1 MRETFNNHQTN
12 YIFFDNNP
20 EHRTFAIDVFKK
32 SKGLANIL
40 FVGSSQ
46 SFDNTQWNDFERCVN
61 ARTIKFDSE
70 ILSFTDKQIKQF
82 FSGGR
87 SEFFFISK
95 NADRNASLSSQIM
108 RAAKKCGATF
118 DDFSMYVAPNW
129 EEIERFLIT
138 CQNDILAAFDVKL
151 VNPSKLAAYTLSKK
165 FRPVD
170 AMVFDP
176 ETLRAKKDIKVAV
189 VGFTRDSR
197 EALLKTYEQ
206 GRFEGAKFI
215 ADVFDVSVRAKCRP
229 FTEKFSGLMRDAEF
243 SEIESNPSD
252 LARKADF
259 GKYDLVI
266 ADLGDESATADFT
279 RRVQERLIES
289 FNAETTLAPFLET
302 TLWDTES
309 MPNVQPF
316 GSLESVYSVDA
327 IIADAFTSGGRFV
340 NDYYN
345 KTKLDSMK
353 MKNWIGMT
361 DFERGSNISVA
372 DFNYSFVKMIGRETF
387 GKFADGNEYR
397 SWLRANPVKYDT
409 LARTEHL
416 RWCAYLYS
424 RGWDKLRLSSE
435 IMVENKNIAKK
446 LHTCLVPFDELRPV
460 SEMFGEDYE
469 KYDRDNVDIVF
480 ELNKILSA
488 RQSV

>member
-1 MRETFNNHQTN
+1 MKNALNNKNTE
-12 YIFFDNNP
+12 YVFFGNNP
-20 EHRTFAIDVFKK
+20 EHRMLAADIYGK
-32 SKGLANIL
+32 SGSTAKIL
-40 FVGSSQ
+40 FVGSAQ
-46 SFDNTQWNDFERCVN
+46 SFVDEQWKDFERRVR
-61 ARTIKFDSE
+61 AKTVEFDSDMFAF
-70 ILSFTDKQIKQF
+70 SDRQIKRF
-82 FSGGR
+82 FSGDR

-151 VNPSKLAAYTLSKK
+151 VNPSRLAAYTLSKK

-197 EALLKTYEQ
+197 EAMLKTYEQ
-206 GRFEGAKFI
+206 GRFEGAKFL

-229 FTEKFSGLMRDAEF
+229 FAEKFSGLMRDAEF

-252 LARKADF
+252 LARKANF

-266 ADLGDESATADFT
+266 ADLNDESATADFT

-302 TLWDTES
+302 TLLDTES

-397 SWLRANPVKYDT
+397 AWLRANPVKYDT

-424 RGWDKLRLSSE
+424 RGWDKLELSSE
-435 IMVENKNIAKK
+435 IMVENKDIDKK
-446 LHTCLVPFDELRPV
+446 LHTCLVPFDELGPV

-480 ELNKILSA
+480 ELNKILTA